1 MSSNKVS
8 LNKIIIGTSA
18 WGSKIS
24 YSNCYLILEKLL
36 INGFDQFDTAPNYG
50 SGYSQNIINSVLV
63 KKKIKV
69 NSKFGQKMNLS
80 LKEFFKRIYRFDNF
94 KAFLNSNK
102 NLINYSFQN
111 KQFWLVSN
119 IKKNFIQIKKDLS
132 NCLIQTF
139 FLHSPTNAIIS
150 DKFIDEYINFCN
162 LNKLIPGISNVE
174 DDLITNLITK
184 YKKVTFQMSLL
195 QYLKFEKKI
204 EENQNIIQ
212 INSIFRSKD
221 LQNKISKKNY
231 ERSVFEYFKNN
242 NNIKLVLGINSEESV
257 KNLIKNSNFL
267 Y

>member
-1 MSSNKVS
+1 MGKS
-8 LNKIIIGTSA
+8 L
-18 WGSKIS
+18 
-24 YSNCYLILEKLL
+24 
-36 INGFDQFDTAPNYG
+36 
-50 SGYSQNIINSVLV
+50 
-63 KKKIKV
+63 
-69 NSKFGQKMNLS
+69 
-80 LKEFFKRIYRFDNF
+80 
-94 KAFLNSNK
+94 FLNPENK
-102 NLINYSFQN
+102 TSYANDSDHRLFYGA
-111 KQFWLVSN
+111 SN
-119 IKKNFIQIKKDLS
+119 IEKNFIQIKKDLS

-195 QYLKFEKKI
+195 QYLKFEEKI
-204 EENQNIIQ
+204 EENQNMIQ

-221 LQNKISKKNY
+221 LQNKISKENY